1 MSIYS
6 TVTIIGLG
14 LIGSSLARIIKSAG
28 LAEQLIL
35 TDNNPEVLA
44 KARELGLG
52 DHIEKVILASPL
64 KMQIWLLWP
73 FLLVPWRMLLSRWHR
88 LSKMASSLPI
98 PDQPKIG
105 DQ

>member
-14 LIGSSLARIIKSAG
+14 LIGSSLARIIKTAG

-35 TDNNPEVLA
+35 TDKNPDVLA

-52 DHIEKVILASPL
+52 DHIESDIGQSVKNADLIVMAIPVGAMATVAARIASVLKDGVVITDTGST
-64 KMQIWLLWP
+64 KE
-73 FLLVPWRMLLSRWHR
+73 
-88 LSKMASSLPI
+88 
-98 PDQPKIG
+98 IG
-105 DQ
+105 D